1 MILGKFKIR
10 YVITGSMILS
20 VILTVSVIAFISI
33 SNTGTLVNTVADQD
47 IETKLKADINSAKV
61 YIEKFYGSLS
71 LKDGS
76 LVDSNEVR
84 IDGNFEMVDRILAD
98 LGDAATIFAKKDNDF
113 VRVVTNIKD
122 NSGNRVVGTL
132 LGKDSAAYGPVSS
145 GNLFIGEAQIIGVN
159 YSTAYYPLIDEEKE
173 VFGIIFLGVPRSDI
187 ENLVSSYLS
196 STIKTIALIAFIIT
210 IVMSLFSLY
219 IALNLSRPLEAA
231 VLHAERMADLD
242 LSKDSSEEF
251 LRREDELGALAKSFQ
266 SLSNILRE
274 TVVGIIKSSQ
284 QVATATEQIG
294 QDNEN
299 LSQRTSEQASSLEE
313 IAATIEESNA
323 TTKQNSDNAI
333 EASKLTQNTLVLA
346 ENGGVVVEE
355 AVKSI
360 GEINASSA
368 RIADIISMINEIAF
382 QTNLL
387 ALNAAVEAARAGDQG
402 RGFAVVA
409 GEVRNLAQR
418 SGEAAKEIGVLIK
431 DSVDKIGNGTDL
443 VNKSGE
449 ALREIIQAVKQVNN
463 IVSEMAAASDE
474 QRRGIEQINTAV
486 TEMDNMTQQNA
497 ALVEETASASEE
509 MSSQAQE
516 LLSMV
521 QRFNVG
527 SALESITEYSKSG
540 ENRRAGITGR
550 SSSAADGRKLKTA
563 PVQTDIKKGLLDDGG
578 YEEF

>member
-1 MILGKFKIR
+1 MKWFSNLKIGKKVFIASMCFMLIIIGISFQSITSMNSANNQFKDFYEDRFMPVRYLNRILRNLLQIR
-10 YVITGSMILS
+10 INMVQQIVNAEVGNWAEVENRIRSSQELAAAYQEEWARFASTEMTETEQKLVDQFDEKARIPAEIRARFGQAINNRDIAAVRILS
-20 VILTVSVIAFISI
+20 DEWLVGYRDLRDFIDQIIKLQNDEAQNIMADVEQSANLVFMISI
-33 SNTGTLVNTVADQD
+33 IILAASIIMAGIITLVLTRSV
-47 IETKLKADINSAKV
+47 S
-61 YIEKFYGSLS
+61 
-71 LKDGS
+71 
-76 LVDSNEVR
+76 
-84 IDGNFEMVDRILAD
+84 
-98 LGDAATIFAKKDNDF
+98 
-113 VRVVTNIKD
+113 
-122 NSGNRVVGTL
+122 
-132 LGKDSAAYGPVSS
+132 GPVM
-145 GNLFIGEAQIIGVN
+145 EAVK
-159 YSTAYYPLIDEEKE
+159 YAETLAKLDLTID
-173 VFGIIFLGVPRSDI
+173 
-187 ENLVSSYLS
+187 VSED
-196 STIKTIALIAFIIT
+196 A
-210 IVMSLFSLY
+210 
-219 IALNLSRPLEAA
+219 LSR
-231 VLHAERMADLD
+231 
-242 LSKDSSEEF
+242 KDEI
-251 LRREDELGALAKSFQ
+251 GALANSFQ
-266 SLSNILRE
+266 TLIDALKE
-274 TVVGIIKSSQ
+274 TVVGITGGAQ

-333 EASKLTQNTLVLA
+333 EASKLTNNTLSLA
-346 ENGGVVVEE
+346 ENGGIVVGE

-431 DSVDKIGNGTDL
+431 DSVDKIGNGTEL

-463 IVSEMAAASDE
+463 LVSEMAAASDE

-527 SALESITEYSKSG
+527 SAIESITEYSKSG
-540 ENRRAGITGR
+540 ANRNRGAAGR
-550 SSSAADGRKLKTA
+550 STSAAADVKKVKP
-563 PVQTDIKKGLLDDGG
+563 PVQMDVKKGLLEDGG